1 MPCGYHGNNMDQ
13 RFLNAL
19 HRSNCI
25 WNGSG
30 DQEKTETSKKFVHQ
44 TKKYLAILHQMQTVC
59 LRMEGEGIL
68 PRGEQA
74 AITAVGDHMDTPKGI
89 RASSLSRE
97 LGISNAAVSKV
108 LNTLEKKNLIHRT
121 GDEED
126 RRVVWIQLT
135 RQGSELYHKALEE
148 QDAFLKR
155 IFYRMGDKDLEAFLT
170 LWEKFNKITEEESC
184 VTTDIVKMRRDDMK
198 TVFIEDCKFSFSPAD
213 VLERMGMPRNHDFG
227 VQIQELME
235 KAAPIAKPKAFF
247 MEVKIDS
254 RTDKSVTIGGQ
265 TFYSVALA
273 KNLVK
278 VDTVYPFLCTC
289 GRELADYAKTLDDM
303 MSQYAFDAIMDFY
316 RKQVTIDLTEAL
328 SNYLPEGGQTSAV
341 NPGSLVDWP
350 VSEQKKLFAVFGKNA
365 EKTGVSLT
373 ESCLMFPVKTVSG
386 IRYPTDQAFHNCEL
400 CQRKHCPNRE
410 APFNKELYLKTLHD

>member
-13 RFLNAL
+13 RFLDAL
-19 HRSNCI
+19 HRSNSI
-25 WNGSG
+25 WNGGG
-30 DQEKTETSKKFVHQ
+30 DQEKTEQSQKFVHQ
-44 TKKYLAILHQMQTVC
+44 TKKYLAVLHQMQTVC

-74 AITAVGDHMDTPKGI
+74 AVMAIGNHMDHPKGI
-89 RASSLSRE
+89 RASSLGRE

-108 LNTLEKKNLIHRT
+108 LNTLEKKYLIRRI
-121 GDEED
+121 GDEQD

-135 RQGSELYHKALEE
+135 EQGTELYNKAIEE

-155 IFYRMGDKDLEAFLT
+155 IFLRMGEEDLETFLT
-170 LWEKFNKITEEESC
+170 LWEKFNKITEEESG

-198 TVFIEDCKFSFSPAD
+198 TVFIEDCKFSFSAAD
-213 VLERMGMPRNHDFG
+213 VLERMGMPRNHNFG
-227 VQIQELME
+227 EQIQELME

-247 MEVKIDS
+247 MEVPIES
-254 RTDKSVTIGGQ
+254 RTENSVTIGGQ

-273 KNLVK
+273 KNLSK

-289 GRELADYAKTLDDM
+289 GKELADYAKTLDDM
-303 MSQYAFDAIMDFY
+303 MSQYAFDAIMEFY

-328 SNYLPEGGQTSAV
+328 SNHLAEGGQTSAV

-350 VSEQKKLFAVFGKNA
+350 VSEQKKLFAVFGENA
-365 EKTGVSLT
+365 EKTGVTLT
-373 ESCLMFPVKTVSG
+373 DSCLMFPVKTVSG
-386 IRYPTDQAFHNCEL
+386 IRYATDKAFHNCEL
-400 CQRKHCPNRE
+400 CQRKNCPNRE